1 MNRDQSTMS
10 FGDHL
15 EDLRRRLSFAL
26 LGTIPIL
33 IVCLVFGGPILEFI
47 VIPLETQLRA
57 SGQPVRLLATSPVES
72 FGAYLKVAMAS
83 SVLISAPWILY
94 QAWLFVAPGLY
105 QNEKRF
111 VYFLMPASA
120 LLTASAIVFL
130 YYVMLPVMLRFFIV
144 FGSFMVQ
151 THAPVAPLPP
161 DVVLPSIPV
170 LAADPPAPNAG
181 EMWLNEP
188 LRELRIAVT
197 GPDGALSVFRLPM
210 DIGGTIAQEYR
221 IGEYVNLVFGMA
233 IVFAIA
239 FQLPIAMLL
248 LGWTGIVEAKDLK
261 PWRKHAL
268 FVCVIAGAIFT
279 PADPGSMVLLAAPLY
294 LLFELGLFLMQF
306 VSARKVAGDAPTRS
320 DGE

>member
-15 EDLRRRLSFAL
+15 DELRRRLVFAL
-26 LGTIPIL
+26 LGPIPIL
-33 IVCLVFGGPILEFI
+33 IVCLAFGGSIMEFI
-47 VIPLETQLRA
+47 VVPLESQLRA

-72 FGAYLKVAMAS
+72 FGAYLKVAMATA
-83 SVLISAPWILY
+83 VLVSAPWILY

-120 LLTASAIVFL
+120 ALTTAAIVFL
-130 YYVMLPVMLRFFIV
+130 YSIMLPVMLRFFIV

-151 THAPVAPLPP
+151 TDAPTAPLP
-161 DVVLPSIPV
+161 DGLTLPNVPV
-170 LAADPPAPNAG
+170 LRADPPAPSPG
-181 EMWLNEP
+181 DMWVNEA
-188 LRELRIAVT
+188 LTELRIAVAD
-197 GPDGALSVFRLPM
+197 PDGVLSVFRIPM
-210 DIGGTIAQEYR
+210 DIGGTIAQQYR
-221 IGEYVNLVFGMA
+221 IGEYVNLVFGLA

-248 LGWTGIVEAKDLK
+248 LGWTGILEAKDLK
-261 PWRKHAL
+261 PWRKHAI
-268 FVCVIAGAIFT
+268 FVCVIAGAFFT

-294 LLFELGLFLMQF
+294 LLFEFGLFLMQF
-306 VSARKVAGDAPTRS
+306 VSARRVAGREPPESGD
-320 DGE
+320 E